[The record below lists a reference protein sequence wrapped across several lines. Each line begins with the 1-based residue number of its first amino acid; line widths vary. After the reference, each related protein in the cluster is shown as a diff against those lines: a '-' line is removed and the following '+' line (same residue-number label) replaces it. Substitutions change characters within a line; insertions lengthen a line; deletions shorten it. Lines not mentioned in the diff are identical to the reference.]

1 MKMSDRTKADMF
13 ADLEFHNIAKRK
25 LQEAY
30 LAIAEGGVQSYSIG
44 SRSLTKHDLQKIR
57 EEIAGHDKEIS
68 VLTAALIGKRRRKAV
83 GVVPRDW

>member
-1 MKMSDRTKADMF
+1 MSIKSKADMY
-13 ADLEFHNIAKRK
+13 ADLEFHKIAKNK

-30 LAIAEGGVQSYSIG
+30 ISIAEGGVQSYSIG

-57 EEIAGHDKEIS
+57 EEIAGHDKAIGE
-68 VLTAALIGKRRRKAV
+68 LTAALNGKRRRKAV

>member
-1 MKMSDRTKADMF
+1 MAYANKAQIQIDI
-13 ADLEFHNIAKRK
+13 DFHKTAKQK

-44 SRSLTKHDLQKIR
+44 SRSLTKHDLSKIR
-57 EEIAGHDKEIS
+57 AEIAEHEKAINELS
-68 VLTAALIGKRRRKAV
+68 AALIGKRRRKVV